1 MDVWEYDPYD
11 EATHFFPAPK
21 YTLGLDLGKAKDY
34 TALVIL
40 ERHGEA
46 EEAIFHARHL
56 ERFPLGTPYPKIV
69 ADVAAMLHKP
79 PLSDA
84 ARPAERPRLAVDET
98 GVGSPVVDLFRQA
111 DLAGRLY
118 PVHITG
124 GATVNHANGVEYVPK
139 RDLVSVVQVALQTD
153 KLKIARALPEAQ
165 TLVRELQDFEVK
177 ITDSAN
183 DTYGA
188 WREGTHD
195 DLVLAVAL
203 ALWVGKKI
211 GEQVMGGHSFSY
223 RSYNG
228 LYTA

>member
-1 MDVWEYDPYD
+1 MLEMADFE
-11 EATHFFPAPK
+11 PAPK
-21 YTLGLDLGKAKDY
+21 YTLGLDLGQVKDY

-46 EEAIFHARHL
+46 EQAVFHARHL
-56 ERFPLGTPYPKIV
+56 QRFPLGTPYPAIV
-69 ADVAAMLHKP
+69 SSVARMLQLP
-79 PLSDA
+79 PLKD
-84 ARPAERPRLAVDET
+84 ETPRLAVDET

-111 DLAGRLY
+111 ELNATLH

-124 GATVNHANGVEYVPK
+124 GSTINHDRGVEYVPK

-153 KLKIARALPEAQ
+153 KLKVASALPEAQ
-165 TLVRELQDFEVK
+165 TLVRELQDFQVK
-177 ITDSAN
+177 ITDAAN

-203 ALWVGKKI
+203 ALYVGKKH
-211 GEQVMGGHSFSY
+211 GEQIIAHSYSGVRNY
-223 RSYNG
+223 W
-228 LYTA
+228 